1 MGIPMTEGRLSSGGI
16 EIVEIVKDRSVP
28 VVSHDTLYHY
38 TSQSGLRGIIE
49 NQCIWA
55 TDVRYLNDSTEFSY
69 AINLASKL
77 LKEKCINDENDL
89 SEVISLLL
97 SSEPGP
103 VFAASFS
110 TSSDQLSQWRGYC
123 PDTGGFMLGFD
134 ISEMQRMAKEQ
145 GFQLEECI
153 YSKDKQRAALNKII
167 DGTLQF
173 IASNWSNTNEH
184 SGIDLDTVMKT
195 GGKMRLAFALDLM
208 HLAPTLKH
216 PSFYEEREKRLIAI
230 ADHVRP
236 RKIMFREGRSM
247 TAPYIEFNHQKNKK
261 RKQALPIKEIMVG
274 PTPHTKLSMLSIRQ
288 LLKNNKIN
296 SCAVIPSEIPYR
308 PW

>member
-1 MGIPMTEGRLSSGGI
+1 MPI
-16 EIVEIVKDRSVP
+16 P

-69 AINLASKL
+69 AIKLASKL
-77 LKEKCINDENDL
+77 LKEKGIDDENDL
-89 SEVISLLL
+89 SEVISLLT

-110 TSSDQLSQWRGYC
+110 TASDQLSQWRGYC

-134 ISEMQRMAKEQ
+134 ISEIQRLAKNQ

-153 YSKDKQRAALNKII
+153 YCKNKQKAALNKVI

-173 IASNWSNTNEH
+173 IASNWSTTNAR
-184 SGIDLDTVMKT
+184 SGIDLDAVMKT

-230 ADHVRP
+230 AEPLWQREV
-236 RKIMFREGRSM
+236 KFREGKSM
-247 TAPYIEFNHQKNKK
+247 IVPYIKFKLINKK
-261 RKQALPIKEIMVG
+261 NGESLPIKEIMVG
-274 PTPHTKLSMLSIRQ
+274 PTPHTELSMLSVRQ
-288 LLKNNKIN
+288 LLKNNKIS
-296 SCAVIPSEIPYR
+296 SCAVIHSEIPYR